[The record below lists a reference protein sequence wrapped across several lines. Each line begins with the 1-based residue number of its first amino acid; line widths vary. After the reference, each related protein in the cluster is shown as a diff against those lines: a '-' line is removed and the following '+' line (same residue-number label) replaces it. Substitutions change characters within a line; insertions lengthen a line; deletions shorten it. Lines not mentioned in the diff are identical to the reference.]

1 MKRSRLQPASLHTPF
16 SAYAHGIQVDGASR
30 LIFCAGQVAGDPE
43 GNLVGRGNFW
53 AQGHQAMANLRA
65 VLQEAGADFG
75 DIVKAT
81 IYVVGAEHAQ
91 AGRDLCARY
100 FDADNPPANTLVV
113 CAGLAEPE
121 FLVEIEAI
129 AVV

>member
-1 MKRSRLQPASLHTPF
+1 MQRSRLQPASLHTPF
-16 SAYAHGIQVDGASR
+16 SAYAHGIEVDGARR
-30 LIFCAGQVAGDPE
+30 LVFCAGQVAGDRE
-43 GNLVGRGNFW
+43 GNLVGGDDFW

-65 VLQEAGADFG
+65 VLREASADFG

-81 IYVVGAEHAQ
+81 IYVVGAENAQ

-100 FDADNPPANTLVV
+100 FDAESPPANTLVV
-113 CAGLAEPE
+113 CEGLAEPE

-129 AVV
+129 AAI